1 MVIFALAF
9 EKGGPPVLTV
19 AVIVTVPPAGT
30 VAGAVNTVEFSVEVW
45 WGLNEDVP
53 HEAVGV
59 QVQATPSPLFPEV
72 PTGFTMAVTSA
83 LVLTAIVMGA

>member
-1 MVIFALAF
+1 
-9 EKGGPPVLTV
+9 VLTV
-19 AVIVTVPPAGT
+19 AVIVTVPPTGT

-45 WGLNEDVP
+45 RGLNEDVP
-53 HEAVGV
+53 HEAAGV

-83 LVLTAIVMGA
+83 VVLTAIVVGA